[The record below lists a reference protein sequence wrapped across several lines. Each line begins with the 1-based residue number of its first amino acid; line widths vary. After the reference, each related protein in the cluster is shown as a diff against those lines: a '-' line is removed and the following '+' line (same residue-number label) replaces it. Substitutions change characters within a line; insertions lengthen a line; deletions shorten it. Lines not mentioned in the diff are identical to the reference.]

1 MFHDV
6 LYVRMERYYGRPGR
20 GRLLISEDISAKEK
34 NKELRCGLYIQYMN
48 VIESVETLHVCGR
61 EPMTLRPTSHIRTTA
76 CGEKE

>member
-34 NKELRCGLYIQYMN
+34 NKKSDVVYISS
-48 VIESVETLHVCGR
+48 I
-61 EPMTLRPTSHIRTTA
+61 
-76 CGEKE
+76 